1 MKIYRSIWTCVA
13 VCVTLLGLFCAPLV
27 MTVAGMV
34 ATFVLTTLVAGAFA
48 MSLTETWGGWRPVR
62 LGLTTACAVVAG
74 LGFMTALGPA
84 GAALLLL
91 LAASAPPVVDRIA
104 AWGRGDSHEKSAG
117 ATAMRRGTASQR
129 EHSAAMRWS
138 AERSLS
144 GAAWMDGPPSEM
156 DAASLCTAWR
166 ESYRSLQQP
175 LSTLSRKV
183 LVQRRQEL
191 LDELERRNPAQ
202 FAAWL
207 DASNQPASQPGRYLF
222 SRGRPDTPG

>member
-1 MKIYRSIWTCVA
+1 
-13 VCVTLLGLFCAPLV
+13 
-27 MTVAGMV
+27 
-34 ATFVLTTLVAGAFA
+34 
-48 MSLTETWGGWRPVR
+48 
-62 LGLTTACAVVAG
+62 
-74 LGFMTALGPA
+74 
-84 GAALLLL
+84 
-91 LAASAPPVVDRIA
+91 
-104 AWGRGDSHEKSAG
+104 
-117 ATAMRRGTASQR
+117 MRRGTASQR